1 MKFSNFRYFANFR
14 HLEIVAEIL
23 LEGSLKIYTLGNEP
37 SLNIHIVDQ
46 TKNYKCFDSLEKAD
60 YVSIFLSENL
70 GRSTYHSRQRH
81 LDSLKTQKKLHPQK
95 LDTKSCKTHE
105 IENHC

>member
-1 MKFSNFRYFANFR
+1 M
-14 HLEIVAEIL
+14 
-23 LEGSLKIYTLGNEP
+23 LEGSLKIYTFGNEP
-37 SLNIHIVDQ
+37 SLNIHIVGSPIDQ

-81 LDSLKTQKKLHPQK
+81 LDSLKTQKNIHKKYPL
-95 LDTKSCKTHE
+95 
-105 IENHC
+105 